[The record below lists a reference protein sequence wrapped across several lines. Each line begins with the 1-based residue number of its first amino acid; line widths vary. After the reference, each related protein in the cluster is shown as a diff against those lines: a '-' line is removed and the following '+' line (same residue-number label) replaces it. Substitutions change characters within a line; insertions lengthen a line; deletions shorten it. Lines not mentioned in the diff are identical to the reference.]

1 MGQLGV
7 DEPIFDQLEAAA
19 GGPRHNPSLNI
30 KLILSHPPMLAPQSQ
45 GLAILSKLANVI
57 ASKAYIKRHASPHC

>member
-19 GGPRHNPSLNI
+19 GGPRLNPSLE
-30 KLILSHPPMLAPQSQ
+30 LSLFSHTPPTLAFQS
-45 GLAILSKLANVI
+45 
-57 ASKAYIKRHASPHC
+57 